1 MRYAALAGE
10 LEVWVEEGLITERQA
25 AAIRQ
30 LYADRRGSDGRD
42 RVISMLAV
50 IGAVVGGLGVIL
62 FFAANWDAIP
72 RPARVALLLATMVGA
87 YAGGNA
93 ARPRRPAVGEG
104 LLLLGAL
111 TFGASL
117 FLVGQMYHVQAH
129 DPLAFLVWTA
139 VCVPLALV
147 TRTPPLAALSIITF
161 GAWLAFELVDGTGG
175 DTVLYVPVVGAIY
188 GSVLYAWGTWLR
200 DELFS
205 GPMRGLGFA
214 LGTLGAFVLTFRGA
228 IDELGRRDAL
238 GTVELV
244 ALGGLFAAGAAGA
257 ALLALRDRSA
267 VGLAEAAAALAV
279 PALVAASVLVP
290 ESGSP
295 IAYPILFNVLV
306 AALALGAIAAG
317 SAREEPWLVNAGIGL
332 VAIDIFARYLDLFWD
347 LLPRALGFL
356 GAGLVLL
363 TLAFALERRRARL
376 AEAQR

>member
-1 MRYAALAGE
+1 
-10 LEVWVEEGLITERQA
+10 
-25 AAIRQ
+25 
-30 LYADRRGSDGRD
+30 
-42 RVISMLAV
+42 
-50 IGAVVGGLGVIL
+50 
-62 FFAANWDAIP
+62 
-72 RPARVALLLATMVGA
+72 
-87 YAGGNA
+87 
-93 ARPRRPAVGEG
+93 
-104 LLLLGAL
+104 
-111 TFGASL
+111 
-117 FLVGQMYHVQAH
+117 MYHVQAH

-200 DELFS
+200 DDLFS

-244 ALGGLFAAGAAGA
+244 VLGGLFAAGAAGA